1 MNGKINSDQTN
12 GKWACTSFTFCR
24 ETQKGGDQV
33 RGLLIRFNRWKVKP
47 LVYLH
52 L

>member
-1 MNGKINSDQTN
+1 MEKLIVIKLMGKRCVLHSHFI
-12 GKWACTSFTFCR
+12 

-33 RGLLIRFNRWKVKP
+33 RGLLIRFNRWKAKP